1 MKGDGRKLFLF
12 RTVDHTDM
20 LRNSDIPKTAA
31 ECGAAHEGNVAVWIP
46 GVPHIGAAK
55 AFGKNVVKGAT
66 AGCGAGVTFAVVEI
80 RKLRE
85 YQAVHLAEGAF
96 VKALIAQ
103 FPDVGNNVTVAVRPY
118 LIRHRHL
125 LSLQKEGRL
134 F

>member
-1 MKGDGRKLFLF
+1 M
-12 RTVDHTDM
+12 
-20 LRNSDIPKTAA
+20 
-31 ECGAAHEGNVAVWIP
+31 
-46 GVPHIGAAK
+46 PHIGAAK

-66 AGCGAGVTFAVVEI
+66 AGSGAGVTFAVVEI

-85 YQAVHLAEGAF
+85 YQAVHLAEGTL
-96 VKALIAQ
+96 VKALMAQ
-103 FPDVGNNVTVAVRPY
+103 LPDIGNHVAVAVRPY